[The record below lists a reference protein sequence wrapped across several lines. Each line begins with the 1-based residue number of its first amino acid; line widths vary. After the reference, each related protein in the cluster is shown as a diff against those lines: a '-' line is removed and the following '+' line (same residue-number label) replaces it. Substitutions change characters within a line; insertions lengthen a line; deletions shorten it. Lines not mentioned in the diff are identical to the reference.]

1 MRIARHLRSACL
13 GLAIAGAPALAG
25 EDGHPDRP
33 VGVDLDTLLQLTT
46 QRGSRL
52 ALADLRGHPF
62 IVLFGYTHCPEVCPT
77 ALFDLS
83 THLDKLGPEAVRLGV
98 LFVTV
103 DPERDTVPV
112 LREYLGSFDPRI
124 IALTGTPANVAA
136 VAEAFGAKF
145 ERKQAADGAYSMN
158 HSYMMFM
165 VDKYGLLSK
174 AIGYDE
180 PRALAVYSQRLL
192 AQ

>member
-1 MRIARHLRSACL
+1 MRIARYVRSACL
-13 GLAIAGAPALAG
+13 ALAIAGAPALAG

-33 VGVDLDTLLQLTT
+33 VGVDLNALLQLTT
-46 QRGSRL
+46 QRGTHLTR
-52 ALADLRGHPF
+52 AELRGRPF

-83 THLDKLGPEAVRLGV
+83 THLEKLGPDADPFGV
-98 LFVTV
+98 VFVTV

-124 IALTGTPANVAA
+124 IALTGTLADVTA

-145 ERKQAADGAYSMN
+145 ERKQGSDGAYTMN

-165 VDKYGLLSK
+165 VDKYGLMAK
-174 AIGYDE
+174 AVGYNE
-180 PRALAVYSQRLL
+180 PEALAAYSRRLL